1 MILIDNKYN
10 KFDRYL
16 FLLIA
21 TLASGGIG
29 GSLQISRVLAVLFL
43 PALLSQKSQCRYFTN
58 DLFNFIV
65 LFCMFATF
73 SLLWS
78 EARNEGFKFVLYF
91 YIHFILFAEIIV
103 FARFA
108 NNPLKTISWAWVTFV
123 CLCSVI
129 SIWEI
134 CTDNHLAMSRDSS
147 DLTRNIGDNII
158 FHQRFTSV
166 TFHNFNNYVTVLCYA
181 LPWVFYRLAET
192 TKIKHK
198 LVCLYAILC
207 SFIFIMYNASRGGT
221 LVFVIYAIIYII
233 FTPNSR
239 GKYISIIL
247 FLAVLLFYISQ
258 ADSSLF
264 TLILSRS
271 GSFTDYHDESRFS
284 IWMVAIEA
292 VLQTTGLGV
301 GAGGTVLAMERINP
315 GGINIPH
322 NIILEIAIQYG
333 VVFAVIFVLYL
344 FRQMLKTLFVKDK
357 YIKMALLMAF
367 GGMPVFFIINSSY
380 LQATTLYPFMAT
392 MFILVNYNKIKQQI

>member
-1 MILIDNKYN
+1 MISNDNKLN
-10 KFDRYL
+10 KFDTYL

-29 GSLQISRVLAVLFL
+29 GYLQVTRVLVVLFL
-43 PALLSQKSQCRYFTN
+43 PALLSQKSQCRYNTKK
-58 DLFNFIV
+58 LFNSIV
-65 LFCMFATF
+65 AFCLFATF

-78 EARNEGFKFVLYF
+78 EARYEGFKFVLYF

-108 NNPLKTISWAWVTFV
+108 NNPLKTISWAWVTFI
-123 CLCSVI
+123 CLCSVV

-134 CTDNHLAMSRDSS
+134 YTDNHLAMSRDSS
-147 DLTRNIGDNII
+147 GLIRNIGDDILL
-158 FHQRFTSV
+158 HQRFTSV
-166 TFHNFNNYVTVLCYA
+166 TFFNFNTYVTVLCFA

-192 TKIKHK
+192 TKIKQK

-207 SFIFIMYNASRGGT
+207 SFIFIMYNASRGGA
-221 LVFVIYAIIYII
+221 LVLAIYAIIYLI

-247 FLAVLLFYISQ
+247 FLAVMLFYITQ

-271 GSFTDYHDESRFS
+271 ASVTDYHDESRYS

-292 VLQTTGLGV
+292 ILQTFGFGV
-301 GAGGTVLAMERINP
+301 GAGGTILAMERINP

-344 FRQMLKTLFVKDK
+344 YRQIVKTLFVKDK
-357 YIKMALLMAF
+357 YIRMALLMAF
-367 GGMPVFFIINSSY
+367 CGMPVSFIINSSY
-380 LQATTLYPFMAT
+380 LQVTTLYPFMAT
-392 MFILVNYNKIKQQI
+392 MFILVNYNNIKQ